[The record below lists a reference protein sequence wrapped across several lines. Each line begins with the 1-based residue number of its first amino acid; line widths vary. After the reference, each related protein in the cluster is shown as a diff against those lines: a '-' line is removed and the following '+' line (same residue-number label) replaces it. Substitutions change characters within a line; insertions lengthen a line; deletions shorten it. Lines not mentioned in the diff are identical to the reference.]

1 MHRIEVNVQT
11 GVQTFVDLSAAEIA
25 AAQAQK
31 AAWDA
36 EQAAIVKTP
45 TMEEIVAQLQAE
57 INLLK
62 GAA

>member
-1 MHRIEVNVQT
+1 MRRIEVNVQT
-11 GVQTFVDLSAAEIA
+11 GVQTFVDLSAAEIS

-57 INLLK
+57 IALLK

>member
-1 MHRIEVNVQT
+1 MRRIEVNVQT

-57 INLLK
+57 IALLK

>member
-1 MHRIEVNVQT
+1 MRRIEVNVQT

-25 AAQAQK
+25 DAQAQK

-57 INLLK
+57 IALLK